1 MSEPALLVSKSSGSS
16 SRRHKKS
23 RQSTSTR
30 ISKLEK
36 QLRCISTE
44 PLCSSMIS
52 ADAEDLLTRQ
62 SAQHNTIDQA
72 ETTSIKASRKRDATN
87 WKAKAQQLEIELA
100 ALRMHSGGLLSE
112 LRTTKETLK
121 QEHMAL
127 QVLET
132 YQLDIRHDLDEAH
145 MVQERLER
153 ENVILRRKLQKR
165 DSDNESLQ
173 HELNLLKGVSPEPDF
188 PFEFEESQSSLFHS
202 RSNKGKSMWSL
213 LADSLKDED
222 ALGSPTLSRSPTV
235 DSSGQSGLFGSF
247 SRGSHRSLP
256 RHVQE
261 NALVA

>member
-16 SRRHKKS
+16 RRHKKS
-23 RQSTSTR
+23 RQNTSTR
-30 ISKLEK
+30 MSKLEQ

-44 PLCSSMIS
+44 PLCSSMLS
-52 ADAEDLLTRQ
+52 ADAEDLLSQ
-62 SAQHNTIDQA
+62 SAHNTIDQA
-72 ETTSIKASRKRDATN
+72 ETTSIRASRKKDAIH
-87 WKAKAQQLEIELA
+87 WKAKAQELEIELA
-100 ALRMHSGGLLSE
+100 ALRMHLGGLSSE
-112 LRTTKETLK
+112 LRTTKATLK

-132 YQLDIRHDLDEAH
+132 YQLDIRHDLDEAL
-145 MVQERLER
+145 MVRERLER

-165 DSDNESLQ
+165 DSDNETLQ

-188 PFEFEESQSSLFHS
+188 PFEFEESQSSLIHS

-222 ALGSPTLSRSPTV
+222 ALGSPTLSRSPTL
-235 DSSGQSGLFGSF
+235 DSSGKSGLFGSI
-247 SRGSHRSLP
+247 SRVAHRSLP
-256 RHVQE
+256 KHVQD